1 MKASLLLPHHYRMYG
16 WIIFIPFLTLGL
28 ANYYNQFEFRFLDFR
43 LPFYPSDSP
52 FGGEGGYK
60 GNFTDE
66 IAALGLIIS
75 LIMIGFSKEKI
86 EDEQISRLRL
96 DSLQWSVYVNYLVLA
111 LAILFIHGGYF
122 FSAMVYNM
130 FTVLIFFI
138 IRFRWAI
145 YRENKL
151 LNA

>member
-1 MKASLLLPHHYRMYG
+1 MKAAFLLPHSYRMYG
-16 WIIFIPFLTLGL
+16 WIIFIPSLVLGL
-28 ANYYNQFEFRFLDFR
+28 AHLYSDFNFTFLDFR
-43 LPFYPSDSP
+43 LPVYSSF
-52 FGGEGGYK
+52 FGEGYK
-60 GNFTDE
+60 GNLTDE

-75 LIMIGFSKEKI
+75 LMMIGFSKEKI

-111 LAILFIHGGYF
+111 LAIMFIHGMAF
-122 FSAMVYNM
+122 LDAMVYNM
-130 FTVLIFFI
+130 FTMLIFFI

>member
-1 MKASLLLPHHYRMYG
+1 MKTRFLFPHSYRMYG
-16 WIIFIPFLTLGL
+16 WLMFVPFLALGIAFL
-28 ANYYNQFEFRFLDFR
+28 YLNFEFPLLDVN
-43 LPFYPSDSP
+43 LPL
-52 FGGEGGYK
+52 YK
-60 GNFTDE
+60 DFFNGTLDGNLTDE

-75 LIMIGFSKEKI
+75 LIFIGFSKEKI
-86 EDEQISRLRL
+86 EDELIAQLRL

-111 LAILFIHGGYF
+111 LAIVFIHGMAF
-122 FSAMVYNM
+122 LDAMVYNM
-130 FTVLIFFI
+130 FTLLIFFI

>member
-1 MKASLLLPHHYRMYG
+1 MKTSLLLPHAFRMYG
-16 WIIFIPFLTLGL
+16 WMIFIPFLVLGL
-28 ANYYNQFEFRFLDFR
+28 AYLYYDFNFPFLEFR
-43 LPFYPSDSP
+43 LPAYTSHF
-52 FGGEGGYK
+52 FATEGNQK
-60 GNFTDE
+60 GNLTDE

-75 LIMIGFSKEKI
+75 LMMIGFSKEKI

-111 LAILFIHGGYF
+111 LAIVFIHGMDF
-122 FSAMVYNM
+122 LFAMVYNM
-130 FTVLIFFI
+130 FTLLVFFI
-138 IRFRWAI
+138 IRFQWAI